1 MRGDS
6 EIVSC
11 GRLLQQSEIIQQ
23 LITAGMLVMLAGI
36 SYEDLRT
43 RRVPGRKIAAVF
55 VWVMAGHLAGDI
67 WPVSLREGAA
77 ACAVTITAA
86 AALSLAVYAVFGRF
100 PFGGSD
106 LKILA
111 AGALALGGGRSAAG
125 FCAASAMAA
134 GFIVMTAAVGLL
146 RGTAGM
152 SDKLLSDSSGTK
164 VPGIK
169 APGTKAPG
177 IKVPG
182 EKRKSR
188 QKSILPA
195 EIPFVPFLSLGL
207 AAAYLFC
214 P

>member
-1 MRGDS
+1 
-6 EIVSC
+6 
-11 GRLLQQSEIIQQ
+11 
-23 LITAGMLVMLAGI
+23 
-36 SYEDLRT
+36 
-43 RRVPGRKIAAVF
+43 
-55 VWVMAGHLAGDI
+55 
-67 WPVSLREGAA
+67 
-77 ACAVTITAA
+77 
-86 AALSLAVYAVFGRF
+86 
-100 PFGGSD
+100 
-106 LKILA
+106 
-111 AGALALGGGRSAAG
+111 
-125 FCAASAMAA
+125 MAA

-152 SDKLLSDSSGTK
+152 SDKLLSDSAGTK

-188 QKSILPA
+188 QESILPA